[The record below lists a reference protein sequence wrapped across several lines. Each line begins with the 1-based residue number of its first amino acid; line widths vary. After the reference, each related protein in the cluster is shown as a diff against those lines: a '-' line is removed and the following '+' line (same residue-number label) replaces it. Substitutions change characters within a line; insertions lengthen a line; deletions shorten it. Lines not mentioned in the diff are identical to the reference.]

1 MKPLTV
7 EELTQKIDGR
17 LCAGQGAA
25 QREVRSGCVCDLLS
39 WVMARAKKGTAWVT
53 VQTHM
58 NVVAVAE
65 LLEIACVIFP
75 DGMEADAAVH
85 AQPPRPLSTR
95 ADVAAHLARE
105 ELRLISHRLGGHNKL
120 RRGGHVIAVGTRQQ
134 PPHPDIALEEL
145 IHPELGAP
153 RRRADDRHRVLFGE
167 GNDKAVAVEALREQ
181 GAVDR
186 IVCLPDVDA

>member
-39 WVMARAKKGTAWVT
+39 WVMAHAKKGTAWVT

-75 DGMEADAAVH
+75 DGMEADAAV
-85 AQPPRPLSTR
+85 LNK
-95 ADVAAHLARE
+95 ADETGMPVVSSPKNAF
-105 ELRLISHRLGGHNKL
+105 
-120 RRGGHVIAVGTRQQ
+120 
-134 PPHPDIALEEL
+134 DIAGI
-145 IHPELGAP
+145 IHAAGV
-153 RRRADDRHRVLFGE
+153 RGV
-167 GNDKAVAVEALREQ
+167 
-181 GAVDR
+181 
-186 IVCLPDVDA
+186 